1 LSLQQQQQYQQQ
13 QQHQQQNGLEE
24 IFSLDAAKQKS
35 STVTSKDKSSA
46 ELPNSRSKRERHTK
60 AEAERLIVTF

>member
-1 LSLQQQQQYQQQ
+1 LSLQQQQQQYQQ
-13 QQHQQQNGLEE
+13 QQQNGLEE

-35 STVTSKDKSSA
+35 STVISKDKSSA

-60 AEAERLIVTF
+60 AER